1 MNCYSRS
8 KEMFQFSTYIIPLDE
23 IPHNRHTNY
32 EGIVA
37 LQIIL
42 LHNILI
48 KKELKACVQSFSFF
62 HQMIAFKV
70 GLLHF
75 KKICVICFTEIPF
88 KMMKN
93 VFYFILKAF
102 FVLKIFTFLFMF
114 NFLVCTK
121 SDLIRK
127 IRLTAKFMTSQS
139 S

>member
-23 IPHNRHTNY
+23 IPHLKHTENY
-32 EGIVA
+32 EGTVT
-37 LQIIL
+37 LQLIL
-42 LHNILI
+42 LHNTLI

-75 KKICVICFTEIPF
+75 KKICVICFIEIPL

-114 NFLVCTK
+114 KFLVMYEK
-121 SDLIRK
+121 
-127 IRLTAKFMTSQS
+127 RLD
-139 S
+139 